1 MESEFDQ
8 RDVDSYLYGKLF
20 DILTAIYVN
29 KLNEYKALIQNRSD
43 DLRIMIVPV
52 TIIIQVPILS
62 RNNVQIDNYNNSK
75 FNEVIGNPR
84 LGAQDIQ
91 D

>member
-1 MESEFDQ
+1 
-8 RDVDSYLYGKLF
+8 
-20 DILTAIYVN
+20 
-29 KLNEYKALIQNRSD
+29 
-43 DLRIMIVPV
+43 MIVPV